1 MEKMFEIKDY
11 VNKEEKTENTIGITT
26 KSKKADNNWIK
37 PQGPNVEAAH
47 YRSIELR
54 KIQKK
59 IVRLLDDTDTA
70 NISKSLTDE
79 YNLMM
84 NSLSMVIALE
94 HNAILMGDVIDV

>member
-1 MEKMFEIKDY
+1 MENTFEIKDY
-11 VNKEEKTENTIGITT
+11 INKKEKTENVVGVTT
-26 KSKKADNNWIK
+26 KSKKVNNNWIK

-59 IVRLLDDTDTA
+59 ISRLLDDTDTA

-79 YNLMM
+79 YNLML